1 MMSKFFNMLFS
12 DNATSVELVFSAS
25 AKDFDFEIDIPRR
38 ISFLHL
44 IKREITEVSLFV
56 VSWICERMNV

>member
-1 MMSKFFNMLFS
+1 MSKFFNMLLFS

-56 VSWICERMNV
+56 VS